1 MQKDLVAVIGAG
13 LSGLSA
19 AVRLSNNG
27 IPAVV
32 IEAGEAIGGC
42 CSTELV
48 DGFRFNNGA
57 VYGAVP
63 SLLKHA
69 FSRLDIDPDSHL
81 RLRPI
86 AVPQLSIL
94 ESGTRVFTT
103 DLGHSRIEG
112 ENADMR
118 SAIYRIELA
127 RLYEAWRPVYRRLI
141 REVLPHEL
149 SLARVLARLWRY
161 LPQMAGSVA
170 GVLEKSFS
178 DPEARAAIGAV
189 TLYTGLAPRNTPAA
203 QIVGLLALLD
213 EGFFLPEGGMGSIA
227 EAIGKKALGNGVQI
241 RLNSKA
247 AGIEFG
253 NGRLRGV
260 RLESGEL
267 VAARTVIAT
276 NSARDVIA
284 NLLEPGMVA
293 PALRRRAKR
302 APLSHRAISIQL
314 GIQPAAGFA
323 PAAFAVN
330 HVPLLEEQH
339 RFHLPASDRA
349 RWFAYTNPTSVMP
362 ELAPDGA
369 AIVEMFAPAP
379 PRGRAEQIRPDEVDA
394 IADRYIAGL
403 QARYPFRIVAKRIV
417 GPADFMR
424 RRHLHEGA
432 LYGLAPWAKP
442 GDFFPRRMGGT
453 DLYLAGQ
460 STYPG
465 YGVPPA
471 ILTGVH
477 AADAVMRQ
485 RG

>member
-19 AVRLSNNG
+19 AVRLSNKG
-27 IPAVV
+27 IPTVV
-32 IEAGEAIGGC
+32 VEAGEAIGGC

-69 FSRLDIDPDSHL
+69 LSRLDIDADSHL

-86 AVPQLSIL
+86 AVPQLGIF

-103 DLGHSRIEG
+103 DVGHSWIEG
-112 ENADMR
+112 ENAQAR
-118 SAIYRIELA
+118 TAIYRIELA
-127 RLYEAWRPVYRRLI
+127 RLYETWRPLYRRLI
-141 REVLPHEL
+141 REVLPHDL
-149 SLARVLARLWRY
+149 SLARVLTRLWRY

-170 GVLEKSFS
+170 GVLEKGFS
-178 DPEARAAIGAV
+178 DPEARAALGAV
-189 TLYTGLAPRNTPAA
+189 TLYTGLAPQNTPAA
-203 QIVGLLALLD
+203 QIIGLLGLLD
-213 EGFFLPEGGMGSIA
+213 EGFFLPEGGMGSIS
-227 EAIGKKALGNGVQI
+227 EAIARKALSNGVRI

-247 AGIEFG
+247 KKIEFG

-260 RLESGEL
+260 RLDNGEL
-267 VAARTVIAT
+267 IAARTIIAT
-276 NSARDVIA
+276 NSAWDVVA
-284 NLLEPGMVA
+284 NMLEPDVVTA
-293 PALRRRAKR
+293 ALRRRVKR
-302 APLSHRAISIQL
+302 SPLSHRAISIQL

-330 HVPLLEEQH
+330 HVPLLEEQY
-339 RFHLPASDRA
+339 RFHLPAHDTA

-369 AIVEMFAPAP
+369 AIVEMFAPVP
-379 PRGRAEQIRPDEVDA
+379 PRERAEHIQPDEVNA

-403 QARYPFRIVAKRIV
+403 QARYPFRIVAKRVV
-417 GPADFMR
+417 GPVDFMR
-424 RRHLHEGA
+424 RRHLYEGA
-432 LYGLAPWAKP
+432 LYGLAPGAKP

-477 AADAVMRQ
+477 AADAVIRQ